1 MINKLLII
9 LIVLNSNFAQD
20 INKPNEDNKN
30 IIIIL
35 NNGEIISGN
44 LINKTE
50 NEIILK
56 TKFGILT
63 ISRDEIDT
71 IDLKSKVVNNKK
83 NNNLIENKFK
93 LNQEARWK
101 TIYSSMTIANSLYGG
116 GIPYVLGIDDARL
129 ANGFRLLM
137 FGGSFYTAYN
147 YTKEMD
153 LPLGRW
159 KFQMAGAKLGLLTI
173 YSMIGIVGIETW
185 FDNDKEGKIFLTSL
199 MATVPYSIV
208 KSDKLFKSWKLSNG
222 DAAVISS
229 SLNLGLLNSLGLIN
243 LIHNENWDMNE
254 NFFRLYSL
262 IAYSGTVAHGYFARS
277 LTAKKSYTQDDAIFL
292 DLSAGIGL
300 INSILFSN
308 LLEIDG
314 YKETVLS
321 LMVGSNSFLFLGNH
335 INEKYDLKRGQS
347 QIIGLGTTATYL
359 AWLGLAY
366 IFDVDY
372 SNNFSR
378 IMDITS
384 ISSGWYFTHKQITKN
399 NDELSYLG
407 KKLQNL
413 SIAPTFIINNQFNP
427 GLKFRFLF

>member
-335 INEKYDLKRGQS
+335 INEKYDLK
-347 QIIGLGTTATYL
+347 
-359 AWLGLAY
+359 
-366 IFDVDY
+366 
-372 SNNFSR
+372 
-378 IMDITS
+378 
-384 ISSGWYFTHKQITKN
+384 
-399 NDELSYLG
+399 
-407 KKLQNL
+407 
-413 SIAPTFIINNQFNP
+413 
-427 GLKFRFLF
+427 